1 MARLKVGVLISG
13 RGSNMRALLEA
24 AADPAFPAEIVLV
37 ISNNPAAGGLE
48 VARGFGV
55 ATAAIDHRKRTRE
68 AFEAEVD
75 SALRAAGVAFVCL
88 AGFMRILTA
97 GFVSAWQGRMVNIH
111 PSLLPSFK
119 GVHVHEQALAAGVRF
134 SGCSVHFVVP
144 EMDDGPIII
153 QAAVPVRQ
161 DDTPATLA
169 ARVLLAEH
177 EIYPK
182 ALRWAAEGR
191 LIARGNTVEVS
202 GAGAAAPYLVNP
214 VAQ

>member
-37 ISNNPAAGGLE
+37 ISNNPDAGGLD
-48 VARGFGV
+48 VARSFGV
-55 ATAAIDHRKRTRE
+55 AAAAIDHRKRARE
-68 AFEAEVD
+68 AFEADVGA
-75 SALRAAGVAFVCL
+75 ALRAAAVEFVCL

-97 GFVSAWQGRMVNIH
+97 GFVSAWQGRMINIH

-134 SGCSVHFVVP
+134 SGCTVHFVMP
-144 EMDDGPIII
+144 EMDDGPIVV
-153 QAAVPVRQ
+153 QAAVPVLQ
-161 DDTPATLA
+161 DDTADSLA
-169 ARVLLAEH
+169 NRILKAEH
-177 EIYPK
+177 RIYPM

-191 LIARGNTVEVS
+191 LTVDGNTVRLADAKVIDS
-202 GAGAAAPYLVNP
+202 VVIAPE
-214 VAQ
+214 

>member
-37 ISNNPAAGGLE
+37 ISNNVDAGGLE
-48 VARGFGV
+48 VARRFGV

-68 AFEAEVD
+68 AFEAD
-75 SALRAAGVAFVCL
+75 IDATLRAAGVAFVCL

-97 GFVSAWQGRMVNIH
+97 GFVTAWRGRMVNIH

-134 SGCSVHFVVP
+134 SGCTVHFVVP

-161 DDTPATLA
+161 DDTPDTLA
-169 ARVLLAEH
+169 ARVLRAEH
-177 EIYPK
+177 EIYPM

-191 LIARGNTVEVS
+191 LIVRGNTVEVG
-202 GAGAAAPYLVNP
+202 GAAAAAPYLVNP
-214 VAQ
+214 VTQ

>member
-68 AFEAEVD
+68 AFEADVD
-75 SALRAAGVAFVCL
+75 GALRAAGVAFVCL

-191 LIARGNTVEVS
+191 LIVRGNTVEVS
-202 GAGAAAPYLVNP
+202 GAGAAASYLLNP